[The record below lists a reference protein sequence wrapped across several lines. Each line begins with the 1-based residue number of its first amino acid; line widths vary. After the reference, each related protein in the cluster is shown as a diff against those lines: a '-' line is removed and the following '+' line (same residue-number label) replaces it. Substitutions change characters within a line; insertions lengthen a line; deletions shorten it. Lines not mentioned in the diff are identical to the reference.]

1 MSHMSKVYEIDTNK
15 LRNQISRLRGEKLT
29 PPDASIVIPVNAQ
42 GDLKNV
48 LKVLNDIAEYDGINI
63 LEIILVI
70 NNYSPDKLPS
80 ELITYCDL
88 GLKVIGIPNV
98 RRPGEAVGFSA
109 RIPGI
114 KEATCETILLFDADV
129 RIINS
134 NALIDWYIGEFKK
147 GAALAYTH
155 VGYFDLRKSLSI
167 RFRIFLHHLARW
179 IKRVIFRI
187 PIARGSNYAV
197 QKTLMIECYDK
208 GLLADE
214 MNVGPVFKS
223 LGEKVVYSGA
233 KNLIVL
239 TSGRMFTPGW
249 RKIFRYFRYR
259 LKYNIRVLP
268 VRTNVATYTKREN
281 DPVRRYNDDNQKI

>member
-1 MSHMSKVYEIDTNK
+1 MSKVNEIDPNK
-15 LRNQISRLRGEKLT
+15 LRNQISRLRGEKSAL
-29 PPDASIVIPVNAQ
+29 PDASIVIPVNAQ

-63 LEIILVI
+63 LEVILVI
-70 NNYSPDKLPS
+70 NNYSPEKPPS
-80 ELITYCDL
+80 EIITYCDL
-88 GLKVIGIPNV
+88 GLKVIGIPDV

-114 KEATCETILLFDADV
+114 KEAACEKILLFDADV
-129 RIINS
+129 RIKNS
-134 NALIDWYIGEFKK
+134 NALIDWYIREFKK

-155 VGYFDLRKSLSI
+155 VGYFDLRESLSI
-167 RFRIFLHHLARW
+167 RFRIVIHHLARW
-179 IKRVIFRI
+179 IKRVILKI
-187 PIARGSNYAV
+187 PTARGSNYAV
-197 QKTLMIECYDK
+197 QKTLMLELYAK
-208 GLLADE
+208 RSLADE

-223 LGEKVVYSGA
+223 LGEKIVYSGA
-233 KNLIVL
+233 KNLNVL

-268 VRTNVATYTKREN
+268 VRTNVATFTKREN
-281 DPVRRYNDDNQKI
+281 DLVRRYDDNNVLLK